1 MMEVLMDPITTA
13 ILAALPVLGTDVAK
27 SAVKDAY
34 DGLKA
39 VIQRKWGASSPVG
52 RAVTSLEEDPKSKA
66 QAAVL
71 EEKVAAVKATE
82 DSDVLQALQAL
93 VEALKASGQAG
104 EQVANIQFTM
114 SGGTVQGVA
123 GAGSVNVGTM
133 NFGLPGK
140 N

>member
-1 MMEVLMDPITTA
+1 MDPITAA
-13 ILAALPVLGTDVAK
+13 ILAALPALGTDVVK

-39 VIQRKWGASSPVG
+39 VIHRRWGASSPVG
-52 RAVTSLEEDPKSKA
+52 KAVTSLEEDPKSKA

-82 DSDVLQALQAL
+82 DPDVLHALQAL
-93 VEALKASGQAG
+93 VEALKASGQAS

-114 SGGTVQGVA
+114 SGGTIQGVA

-133 NFGLPGK
+133 NFGLSGK